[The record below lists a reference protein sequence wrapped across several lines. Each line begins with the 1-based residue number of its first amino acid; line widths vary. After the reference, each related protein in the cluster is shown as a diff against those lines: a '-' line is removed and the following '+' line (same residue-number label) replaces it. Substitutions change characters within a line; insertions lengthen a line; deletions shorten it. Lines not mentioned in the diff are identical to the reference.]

1 MVAQGVALGVFRG
14 RLLMRSR
21 AGLGDCP
28 WEVARGLPGAALGG
42 VLGVGPVKSIGGMA
56 RESVFEGLFKALV
69 SIAGHCCT

>member
-1 MVAQGVALGVFRG
+1 MAKVTCVVAQGVALGVFRG

-56 RESVFEGLFKALV
+56 RESVSLKDFLRPW
-69 SIAGHCCT
+69 